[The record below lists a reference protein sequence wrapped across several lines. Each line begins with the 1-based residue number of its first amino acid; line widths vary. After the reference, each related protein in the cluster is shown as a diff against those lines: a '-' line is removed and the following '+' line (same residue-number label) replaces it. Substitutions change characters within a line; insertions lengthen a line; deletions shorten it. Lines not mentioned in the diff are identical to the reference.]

1 MKKIDKKYKYTSCKY
16 KVPSKNTKKQSK
28 GKTMSR
34 NITRKSLTIKI
45 NSKQIM

>member
-16 KVPSKNTKKQSK
+16 KVPSKNTKKKQSK

-34 NITRKSLTIKI
+34 NINKKVSD
-45 NSKQIM
+45 NQDKQ